1 MVSIK
6 DLDATI
12 KARLL
17 AGAPPGDTLSTA
29 TINFDLP
36 DANYRQHLSGL
47 TLNCYLYDIVQNMDM
62 RTEQPLLVRTGNTAA
77 RVTPPA
83 RIDCSYCIT
92 AWSIAL
98 HDAVLDE
105 HHLLSQ
111 AMLVLLNFPTIPAN
125 LLQGSLVGQI
135 PPYPTVVAT
144 TDGIIKN
151 HPQFWTALNQEL
163 KPSLNYVVTLAM
175 LYQGVPAGVP
185 MPYAD
190 VNIKAGQLGLP
201 APPPPA
207 PAVGTVFTLEEK

>member
-1 MVSIK
+1 MIR

-12 KARLL
+12 KGMLQ
-17 AGAPPGDTLSTA
+17 AGAPPGDTLATA
-29 TINFDLP
+29 VINFDLP
-36 DANYRQHLSGL
+36 DATWRQHLSSL
-47 TLNCYLYDIVQNMDM
+47 TVNCYLYDIVQNMDM
-62 RTEQPLLVRTGNTAA
+62 RTDEPLIVRTGNTAA

-92 AWSIAL
+92 AWSIATT
-98 HDAVLDE
+98 DAVLDE

-111 AMLVLLNFPTIPAN
+111 VLFVLLNYPTIPAN

-185 MPYAD
+185 MPYNQ
-190 VNIKAGQLGLP
+190 VNIAAGQLGLP
-201 APPPPA
+201 PPPA
-207 PAVGTVFTLEEK
+207 PLPPSGTVFTLEEK